1 MKWALVLSGG
11 GARGL
16 AHIGV
21 LKILKLWGL
30 RPDIVVGTS
39 IGAIVGGAFACGM
52 EPEEMEKFMV
62 EKFDLHKYLD
72 SWIMKLEG
80 GPFVTIIKIGDA
92 FQALWRSTAVDS
104 GRKVLKL
111 LRKFT
116 SNKKEEYEINRVRPK
131 SKLVLRVRFPPSP
144 QKIGSTEKVRIFI

>member
-21 LKILKLWGL
+21 LKVLRHWGL

-52 EPEEMEKFMV
+52 EPEAMEKFMV
-62 EKFDLHKYLD
+62 EEFDLHKYLD

-80 GPFVTIIKIGDA
+80 GPFVKIIKIGDA
-92 FQALWRSTAVDS
+92 FQSLWRSTAVDS

-111 LRKFT
+111 FRIFT
-116 SNKKEEYEINRVRPK
+116 NNKKFSSSVFCSSFVSMFSNSFVILVI
-131 SKLVLRVRFPPSP
+131 SLVLVLVLR
-144 QKIGSTEKVRIFI
+144 